1 MVGLDMAP
9 AEAVDRRYR
18 KQRILSDT
26 FGDFVGRDVRICND
40 RDLLTSPPKGRA
52 MIFAKVSS
60 ALFRERVL
68 PDPAPA

>member
-26 FGDFVGRDVRICND
+26 FGDFVGRDIRIGDD
-40 RDLLTSPPKGRA
+40 RDLLTSTPKSRA
-52 MIFAKVSS
+52 MIFAEGVER
-60 ALFRERVL
+60 LF
-68 PDPAPA
+68 